1 MSPPDTGASAWRG
14 HSVLQVP
21 VPPLEGWVR
30 DRTAA
35 YDPGFVSA
43 DPRFVHAHVTALG
56 PFVDVL
62 DDELDDDVASRVA
75 AVAAQVE
82 PFPYRLA
89 RVATFPNGI
98 VHLAPEPAGP
108 FALLTALLVEEFPE
122 HPPYAGEFAPEPHL
136 TLDLVHGDV
145 TEESTRARLDGLLP
159 VEARAD
165 ALDLAWW
172 ESGRCRLVR
181 RWLLGR
187 GACDVTS

>member
-1 MSPPDTGASAWRG
+1 M
-14 HSVLQVP
+14 P

-56 PFVDVL
+56 PFVDV
-62 DDELDDDVASRVA
+62 LDDDVASRVA

-108 FALLTALLVEEFPE
+108 FALLTALLVAEFPD

-187 GACDVTS
+187 GARDVTS

>member
-1 MSPPDTGASAWRG
+1 M
-14 HSVLQVP
+14 P

-98 VHLAPEPAGP
+98 VHLAPERPGRSP
-108 FALLTALLVEEFPE
+108 CS
-122 HPPYAGEFAPEPHL
+122 PPCSSRSSP
-136 TLDLVHGDV
+136 T
-145 TEESTRARLDGLLP
+145 TRPTPGSSRP
-159 VEARAD
+159 
-165 ALDLAWW
+165 
-172 ESGRCRLVR
+172 SH
-181 RWLLGR
+181 
-187 GACDVTS
+187 T